1 MWTPPP
7 QTLVDA
13 VRVAHGLYDDVEIV
27 VAWYGQTA
35 AGTPWGV
42 CHFVPTYETMEDY
55 LTRNKIS
62 RLALQADTLLG
73 EHLGSFSES
82 RMDMHEDDGC
92 YVEDRLKAIEKGRPL
107 PHSRSAHYRDCKLAW
122 HVPTGRW
129 VCTYEPEPW
138 ELASELDLE
147 IISWSETIE
156 SEGLTS
162 ALRDLQDHP
171 RYRRIRSSLNYYA
184 RNRRSLAE
192 ALERRRG

>member
-62 RLALQADTLLG
+62 RLALQADTLLTQT
-73 EHLGSFSES
+73 HPTCLLYTSPS
-82 RMDMHEDDGC
+82 
-92 YVEDRLKAIEKGRPL
+92 P
-107 PHSRSAHYRDCKLAW
+107 RD
-122 HVPTGRW
+122 
-129 VCTYEPEPW
+129 
-138 ELASELDLE
+138 S
-147 IISWSETIE
+147 
-156 SEGLTS
+156 
-162 ALRDLQDHP
+162 
-171 RYRRIRSSLNYYA
+171 
-184 RNRRSLAE
+184 
-192 ALERRRG
+192 